1 MAARVRYGKAVT
13 VKNESDPNG
22 RSAYHFFEAYLGDA
36 ILVLII
42 HTGGRVMSRTT
53 SITIGSQLD
62 DFVRELIKSG
72 RYGSTSEVVRSA
84 LRLLERQEKQ
94 VAALRIAVEAGER
107 SGESDLSLRDI
118 AAQVKQ
124 KHNV

>member
-1 MAARVRYGKAVT
+1 MA
-13 VKNESDPNG
+13 
-22 RSAYHFFEAYLGDA
+22 
-36 ILVLII
+36 
-42 HTGGRVMSRTT
+42 RTT
-53 SITIGSQLD
+53 SVTIGAQLD
-62 DFVRELIKSG
+62 DFISELIATG

-94 VAALRIAVEAGER
+94 MVALRQAILAGEQ
-107 SGESDLSLRDI
+107 SGASDLTLSQI

>member
-1 MAARVRYGKAVT
+1 MMAK
-13 VKNESDPNG
+13 
-22 RSAYHFFEAYLGDA
+22 
-36 ILVLII
+36 
-42 HTGGRVMSRTT
+42 TT
-53 SITIGSQLD
+53 SVTIGAQLD
-62 DFVRELIKSG
+62 DFISELIASG

-94 VAALRIAVEAGER
+94 LVALRQAVAAGEQ
-107 SGESDLSLRDI
+107 SGESDLTLSQI